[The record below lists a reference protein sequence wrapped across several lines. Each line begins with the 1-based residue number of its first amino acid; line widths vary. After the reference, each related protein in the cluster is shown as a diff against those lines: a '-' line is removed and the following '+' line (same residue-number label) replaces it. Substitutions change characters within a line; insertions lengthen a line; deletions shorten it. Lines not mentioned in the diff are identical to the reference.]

1 MVKKSKKANQY
12 KKFDEQVQEETTE
25 KTIESEPI
33 IADLKTEMLEELEH
47 DIDSEIEKTVEELRL
62 IPDVPEVVFAEEIP
76 VVQPKE
82 CVCSDTS
89 TEPCT
94 CVEEKSAELL
104 APQIISV
111 VPIEVPKLK
120 RTVES
125 LSPNQLKIYQRT
137 GFLPK

>member
-1 MVKKSKKANQY
+1 MAKKSKKANQY
-12 KKFDEQVQEETTE
+12 KKLDKQVQEETTE

-33 IADLKTEMLEELEH
+33 IADLKTEMPE
-47 DIDSEIEKTVEELRL
+47 IDSEIEKTVEELRL
-62 IPDVPEVVFAEEIP
+62 IPDVPVEIP
-76 VVQPKE
+76 VIQPEE
-82 CVCSDTS
+82 CVCNEPSV
-89 TEPCT
+89 EPCT
-94 CVEEKSAELL
+94 SAEEKSAEIL